1 MSKPNISVIIP
12 IYNVEKYLRRCVD
25 SVINQTLTD
34 LEVILVNDG
43 SPDGCGKICDE
54 YAEKDERIK
63 VVHKK
68 NGGLSSA
75 RNAGLDIATGEY
87 TFFLDSD
94 DWLETDGLKKL
105 YEKAKKTETDMV
117 RFRPYK
123 ANWPNLPELAPY
135 SDGPSCELRP
145 GYYDRGDI
153 EREVLTRVLATDSM
167 TLGPTVSSCMALY
180 KSSFLEENK
189 LRFDEEVKN
198 SEDVLFSAKA
208 VYSAKSM
215 YYIEEAGIYCYYYN
229 EASISKGFKSDRF
242 EKLKSLSYACEK
254 EFSDLDNGKFHKQ
267 LGFLRWYI
275 VLNCI
280 SERDKLSSFKEKRR
294 HCLDIAKDK
303 FTKEA
308 KLKTSE
314 LNVPLKM
321 KILMICVKL
330 RLVTIIA
337 LV

>member
-1 MSKPNISVIIP
+1 MARISVIIP
-12 IYNVEKYLRRCVD
+12 IYNVEKYLNRCVD
-25 SVINQTLTD
+25 SVLDQTLTD
-34 LEVILVNDG
+34 IEVILVDDG
-43 SPDGCGKICDE
+43 SPDRCGIICDE
-54 YAEKDERIK
+54 YKENDGRVK

-75 RNAGLDIATGEY
+75 RNAGLEIAEGEY

-94 DWLETDGLKKL
+94 DWLEKDGLERLYKK
-105 YEKAKKTETDMV
+105 AAETNVDFV

-135 SDGPSCELRP
+135 SDGAPCELRA
-145 GYYDRGDI
+145 GYYNRADI
-153 EREVLTRVLATDSM
+153 EREVLNRVLTTDSM
-167 TLGPTVSSCMALY
+167 TLGPTVSACMALY
-180 KSSFLEENK
+180 KSSFLKENN

-198 SEDVLFSAKA
+198 SEDVIFSAQVA
-208 VYSAKSM
+208 YCAASF
-215 YYIEEAGIYCYYYN
+215 YYIEEAGIYCYFYN
-229 EASISKGFKSDRF
+229 EASISKGFKPDRF
-242 EKLKSLSYACEK
+242 EKLKNLSYACEK
-254 EFSDLDNGKFHKQ
+254 LFEGKDNGFFDKQ
-267 LGFLRWYI
+267 LAVLRWYI

-280 SERDKLSSFKEKRR
+280 SERDKLPTFKEKRR
-294 HCLDIAKDK
+294 HCLNIAKDK

-321 KILMICVKL
+321 KLLMICVKL
-330 RLVTIIA
+330 RLATVIA

>member
-1 MSKPNISVIIP
+1 MSKAKISVIIP
-12 IYNVEKYLRRCVD
+12 IYNVEKYLSRCVD
-25 SVINQTLTD
+25 SVLSQALTD

-54 YAEKDERIK
+54 YREKDERVK
-63 VVHKK
+63 VVHKE

-75 RNAGLDIATGEY
+75 RNAGLDVATGEY

-94 DWLETDGLKKL
+94 DWLEKDGLNKL
-105 YEKAKKTETDMV
+105 YEKATETGVDFV

-123 ANWPNLPELAPY
+123 AFWPNLPELAPY
-135 SDGPSCELRP
+135 TDGTPCELRP
-145 GYYDRGDI
+145 GYYSRADI
-153 EREVLTRVLATDSM
+153 EREVLPRVLATDSM
-167 TLGPTVSSCMALY
+167 TLGPTVSACMALY
-180 KSSFLEENK
+180 KSSFLRDND
-189 LRFDEEVKN
+189 LRFDEKVKN
-198 SEDVLFSAKA
+198 SEDVIFSAQVA
-208 VYSAKSM
+208 YCANSF
-215 YYIEEAGIYCYYYN
+215 YYIDEAGIYCYYYN
-229 EASISKGFKSDRF
+229 DASISKGFKPDRF
-242 EKLKSLSYACEK
+242 EKLKNLSYACETL
-254 EFSDLDNGKFHKQ
+254 FSEKDNGFYDKQ
-267 LGFLRWYI
+267 LAILRWYI

-294 HCLDIAKDK
+294 HCLNIAKDK

-321 KILMICVKL
+321 KLLMLCVKL

>member
-1 MSKPNISVIIP
+1 MAKISVIIP
-12 IYNVEKYLRRCVD
+12 IYKVEKYLNRCVD
-25 SVINQTLTD
+25 SVLNQTLTD

-54 YAEKDERIK
+54 YKGKDSRIK

-75 RNAGLDIATGEY
+75 RNAGLDIAAGEY

-94 DWLETDGLKKL
+94 DWLEKDGLNKL
-105 YEKAKKTETDMV
+105 YEKATETGVDFV

-123 ANWPNLPELAPY
+123 ANWPNLPDLAPHT
-135 SDGPSCELRP
+135 DGAPELRA
-145 GYYDRGDI
+145 GYYDRADI
-153 EREVLTRVLATDSM
+153 EREVLPRVLATDSM
-167 TLGPTVSSCMALY
+167 TLGPTVSACMALY
-180 KSSFLEENK
+180 KSSFLRDND
-189 LRFDEEVKN
+189 LRFDEDVKN
-198 SEDVLFSAKA
+198 SEDVIFSAQA
-208 VYSAKSM
+208 AYCANSF
-215 YYIEEAGIYCYYYN
+215 YYIDEAGIYCYYYN
-229 EASISKGFKSDRF
+229 EASISKGFKPDRF
-242 EKLKSLSYACEK
+242 EKLKNLSYACEK
-254 EFSDLDNGKFHKQ
+254 LFAEKDNGFYDKQ
-267 LGFLRWYI
+267 LAILRWYI

-280 SERDKLSSFKEKRR
+280 SERDKLPTFKEKRR
-294 HCLDIAKDK
+294 HCLNIAKDK

-314 LNVPLKM
+314 LNVPPKM
-321 KILMICVKL
+321 KLLMICIKL

>member
-1 MSKPNISVIIP
+1 MARISVIIP
-12 IYNVEKYLRRCVD
+12 IYNVEKYLSRCVD
-25 SVINQTLTD
+25 SVLDQTLTD
-34 LEVILVNDG
+34 IEVILVDDG
-43 SPDGCGKICDE
+43 SPDRCGQICDE
-54 YAEKDERIK
+54 YKTRDERVK

-75 RNAGLDIATGEY
+75 RNAGLDVAEGEY

-94 DWLETDGLKKL
+94 DWLEKDGLERL
-105 YEKAKKTETDMV
+105 HTKATETNVDFV

-135 SDGPSCELRP
+135 SDGAPELRA
-145 GYYDRGDI
+145 GYYDRKAI
-153 EREVLTRVLATDSM
+153 ERELLPQALVTDSM
-167 TLGPTVSSCMALY
+167 TLGPTVSACMALY
-180 KSSFLEENK
+180 KSSFLKENN

-198 SEDVLFSAKA
+198 SEDVIFSAQVA
-208 VYSAKSM
+208 YCAASF
-215 YYIEEAGIYCYYYN
+215 YYIEEAGIYCYFYN
-229 EASISKGFKSDRF
+229 EASISKGFKPDRF
-242 EKLKSLSYACEK
+242 EKLKNLSYACEK
-254 EFSDLDNGKFHKQ
+254 LFIGKDNGFYDKQ
-267 LGFLRWYI
+267 LAILRWYI

-294 HCLDIAKDK
+294 HCLNIAKDK

-321 KILMICVKL
+321 KLLMICVKL
-330 RLVTIIA
+330 KLVTIIA

>member
-1 MSKPNISVIIP
+1 MSKAKVSVIVP

-25 SVINQTLTD
+25 SVLSQTLS
-34 LEVILVNDG
+34 EIEIILVDDG

-54 YAEKDERIK
+54 YKEKDERIK

-94 DWLETDGLKKL
+94 DWLESDGLEKL
-105 YEKAKKTETDMV
+105 YSKAVETDVDFV

-135 SDGPSCELRP
+135 SDGQSCELRE
-145 GYYDRGDI
+145 GYYERSDI
-153 EREVLTRVLATDSM
+153 EREVLPRILATNSM

-180 KSSFLEENK
+180 KSSFLEENS

-198 SEDVLFSAKA
+198 SEDVLFSARA
-208 VYSAKSM
+208 VYSAKSI
-215 YYIEEAGIYCYYYN
+215 YYIEKAGIYCYFYN
-229 EASISKGFKSDRF
+229 EASISKGFKPDRF

-254 EFSDLDNGKFHKQ
+254 EFADLENGKFKKQ

-280 SERDKLSSFKEKRR
+280 SERDKLTSFKEKRR
-294 HCLDIAKDK
+294 HCLNIAKDG
-303 FTKEA
+303 FVKEI
-308 KLKTSE
+308 KLNLRDLK
-314 LNVPLKM
+314 VPLKM
-321 KILMICVKL
+321 KLLMICIRL
-330 RLVTIIA
+330 RFASIIA